1 MTTETLFLTAF
12 AAGGL
17 AIGSF
22 LNVCIHRLPRGG
34 SIVRP
39 GSRCPAC
46 GYDLRWYDNVPVLSY
61 LWLRGRCRAC
71 HAPISIR
78 YPIVELI
85 TMGLFLLHYAVFGWD
100 PLLVPRL
107 LFGCALIVLF
117 EIDLEHQILPDVI
130 TVPGIVLGLLFSL
143 AFPPGLASASLGM
156 LAGGGVLFAIGE
168 IWSRLR
174 KVEAMG
180 FGDVKML
187 AMIGAFLGLKLIVV
201 TFVLASYLG
210 GLTGV
215 VLIASRR
222 GGLMSKVPFGTFLAV
237 AALIASLWGNSL
249 VDWYLARYA

>member
-1 MTTETLFLTAF
+1 MTPETLFLIAF
-12 AAGGL
+12 AAFGL
-17 AIGSF
+17 ATGSF

-34 SIVRP
+34 SLVRP

-46 GYDLRWYDNVPVLSY
+46 GYELRWHDNVPVLSY

-78 YPIVELI
+78 YPIVELV
-85 TMGLFLLHYAVFGWD
+85 TLAVFLLHYGVFGWD
-100 PLLVPRL
+100 ALLVPRL
-107 LFGCALIVLF
+107 VFASALIVLF
-117 EIDLEHQILPDVI
+117 AIDLEHQILPDVI
-130 TVPGIVLGLLFSL
+130 TLPGIGLGLLFAI
-143 AFPPGLASASLGM
+143 AFPPGLQSALLGA

-187 AMIGAFLGLKLIVV
+187 AMIGAFLGLKLIAV

-210 GLTGV
+210 GLTGLA
-215 VLIASRR
+215 LIVSRR

-237 AALIASLWGNSL
+237 AAIIASLWGNSL
-249 VDWYLARYA
+249 VDWYLARYT